1 MGWEVG
7 GRLRRKG
14 IYIHLWLIHADVWQ
28 KPTQCCNYPSIK
40 NKFKKKK
47 KLNDKIIC
55 RYTKSLLNDHIVI
68 RYTSWFKK
76 RDYHLVYSIFFKSP
90 KVKQDLQIRSVY
102 THCHFLLRLF
112 LLSLDLHLPHTY
124 CPMLFP
130 ASSQP
135 CSSSWMVTNSLQS
148 LFKARLPPQ
157 NPLCYQALI
166 SAGSPGKW
174 Q

>member
-130 ASSQP
+130 GDEFP
-135 CSSSWMVTNSLQS
+135 TKSLQS
-148 LFKARLPPQ
+148 KTTTTKSPVLPSS
-157 NPLCYQALI
+157 NLSWLSWKMAI
-166 SAGSPGKW
+166 R
-174 Q
+174 